1 MEAWPNVAAES
12 CCLRVLF
19 VPVWSSR
26 QDARLLLARRRF
38 EACRRSSHAPVV
50 ETGDDTGPST
60 RKLRVRAP
68 PGVLIHLVVGELGH
82 PAGFGRRRSQVRLLP
97 TRLRGRGAA
106 VLASLMSSRSWV
118 RIPPAR
124 SSRGRSSGAERS
136 LVRRSAA
143 GSNPVVPVHGGR
155 GVTAA
160 PEVVNLEVPVRARSA
175 SLSTHADAEHAVS
188 SAACNAD
195 AFRLW
200 WFDSTRPHLPP
211 QATGT

>member
-1 MEAWPNVAAES
+1 MAE
-12 CCLRVLF
+12 CC
-19 VPVWSSR
+19 SR
-26 QDARLLLARRRF
+26 ILLPPCVVRSGVVESARRATVTR
-38 EACRRSSHAPVV
+38 EAQVRGLPPELSRPRGR
-50 ETGDDTGPST
+50 TGDDAGPST